1 MAVVRLLLAYD
12 GTGFRGWAAQP
23 GVRTVEGL
31 LGDVLERVLG
41 GERPRLSVAGGTVA
55 PGEHGADAP
64 APLGRARRRGDPD
77 PRPGERV
84 PSPDGPKPGR
94 DARGGRGGKDGSRG
108 HARGAGGPPPAGG
121 GPRRSPPWARARP

>member
-23 GVRTVEGL
+23 RVRTVEGL

-41 GERPRLSVAGGTVA
+41 GERPRAHASGGQGAARRARLRVLLPGTVP

-64 APLGRARRRGDPD
+64 APLGCARRRGDPD

-84 PSPDGPKPGR
+84 PAPNGPKPGR
-94 DARGGRGGKDGSRG
+94 HARGGRGGKNGSRG
-108 HARGAGGPPPAGG
+108 D
-121 GPRRSPPWARARP
+121 